1 MIPKQLS
8 LFDQPTIGGIVREVK
23 NAMNDAVKESSLSR
37 DQVRDRMNDL
47 AKRHRVNLNGGNA
60 KELSKDVF
68 EKWLNVEDEV
78 RVPSIK
84 ALAIFCAALRTTV
97 PLAAMVRPLGF
108 MVIDGNDIKLLE
120 LARYQQKMKAAR
132 KKIKQ
137 LEADLA

>member
-8 LFDQPTIGGIVREVK
+8 LFDQPTFGGIVREVK
-23 NAMNDAVKESSLSR
+23 TAMNDAVKKSSLSR

-68 EKWLNVEDEV
+68 EKWLNIEDEV

-84 ALAIFCAALRTTV
+84 ALVIFCAAIHSTG

-108 MVIDGNDIKLLE
+108 MVIEGNDIKLLE
-120 LARYQQKMKAAR
+120 LARYQQKMKATR
-132 KKIKQ
+132 KRIKQ
-137 LEADLA
+137 LEADLG